1 MWDQSPVSPPDAGTI
16 PPGIWLV
23 GRQVEPGVYEADA
36 GDGCYWER
44 LSGFGGTSDDRI
56 ANDFVSNGGRQL
68 VEIARGDVGFSN
80 DVDCGTWRVVVGA
93 AASLPGGTTASG
105 TIEADR
111 LLHEAHRD
119 RRRPH

>member
-1 MWDQSPVSPPDAGTI
+1 MSPPDAGTI

-23 GRQVEPGVYEADA
+23 GRQVEPGVYEVDA

-56 ANDFVSNGGRQL
+56 ANDFVSDGGRQS

-80 DVDCGTWRVVVGA
+80 DAACGTWRSIGG
-93 AASLPGGTTASG
+93 STLGLPGGPMASE
-105 TIEADR
+105 TIEANR

-119 RRRPH
+119 RRKPH